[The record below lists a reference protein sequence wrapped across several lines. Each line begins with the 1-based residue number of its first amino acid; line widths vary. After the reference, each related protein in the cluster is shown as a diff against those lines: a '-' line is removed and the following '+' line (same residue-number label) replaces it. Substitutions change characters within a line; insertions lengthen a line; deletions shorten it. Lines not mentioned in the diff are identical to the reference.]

1 MKTVTDMRDMRWDR
15 MSLRVPS
22 YGPTLSLEDE

>member
-22 YGPTLSLEDE
+22 YDPALSQIDE